1 MVWPSGGL
9 NRSVPENGGLPAL
22 PWQTTPLHASAMMG
36 VGSQYMSPEV
46 VEEPPMGLVVEE
58 PLLVAGGSGSL
69 EQAQLA
75 RAVRQMRV

>member
-1 MVWPSGGL
+1 
-9 NRSVPENGGLPAL
+9 
-22 PWQTTPLHASAMMG
+22 MMG